1 MPIRLRL
8 ALGFAAAAA
17 LFFAV
22 GGWLFAAALSSAQLG
37 VIDSQLTAQLTQAA
51 RYVPGPAR
59 TPASVPAARATPGE
73 YLIQVIDAAG
83 QVYSSPDAG
92 TVPLLS
98 PGQLGQ
104 ARRTQIWATR
114 TIDEEGT
121 RVTAAPLS
129 GHTGWVA
136 VAAVGLEA
144 YHATQRQVTRGLA
157 IGGAAFV
164 AIAGL
169 GAYWLARAALS
180 PVERLR
186 RQAAAISGRGDDAIL
201 EVPRTKDEVAAL
213 AGTMNGLLGRLR
225 SALER
230 ERAFVADASHEL
242 RSPLAILRGELE
254 LAGRPGRSTADLAA
268 AVHSCAEETD
278 RLARITDDLLVLAR
292 GDAGR
297 LGLHLQETDLGQLV
311 GRSADLA
318 ASRLAAAQVTCRTD
332 VPAGTRACVDPDRI
346 RQAVDNLLANAVR
359 FSPAG
364 TVIVIAAQADGPD
377 LRIEVCD
384 QGPGF
389 PDDFLPHAFE
399 RFRRPDTARSRDDG
413 GAGLG
418 LAIVQAI
425 CAAHGGK
432 ATARNAPGG
441 GAVVTLWLPGASTD
455 PGRCALPAA
464 RSRGGRLGKSLP
476 ASRPST
482 GSAHARCLRRWYD
495 ALHSWDQQPWPARQR
510 AAHPGNCGAS

>member
-17 LFFAV
+17 LLFAI

-51 RYVPGPAR
+51 RYLPGQAP
-59 TPASVPAARATPGE
+59 VAAAHATPGE
-73 YLIQVIDAAG
+73 YMLQVIDVAG
-83 QVYSSPDAG
+83 QVHGSPDTG

-98 PGQLGQ
+98 PGQLEQ
-104 ARRTQIWATR
+104 ARRTQVWVTR
-114 TIDEEGT
+114 TIDEEDT
-121 RVTAAPLS
+121 RITAAPLS
-129 GHTGWVA
+129 GHPGWVE
-136 VAAVGLEA
+136 VAAVSLEA
-144 YHATQRQVTRGLA
+144 YDATQSQVARGLA
-157 IGGAAFV
+157 VGGAAFV

-186 RQAAAISGRGDDAIL
+186 RQAATVSERGDDAAL

-213 AGTMNGLLGRLR
+213 AGTMNDLLSRLR
-225 SALER
+225 RALER

-254 LAGRPGRSTADLAA
+254 LAGRPGRSTAELAA
-268 AVHSCAEETD
+268 AVHSCAEEAD

-292 GDAGR
+292 GDADR
-297 LGLHLQETDLGQLV
+297 LDLHLQETDLRSLV
-311 GRSADLA
+311 GRSVRLA
-318 ASRLAAAQVTCRTD
+318 APRLAAAQVTCRTD
-332 VPAGTRACVDPDRI
+332 VPAGTWARVDPDRI

-364 TVIVIAAQADGPD
+364 SVIMIAARKDGRD
-377 LRIEVCD
+377 LRLEVRD

-389 PDDFLPHAFE
+389 PEDFLPHAFA
-399 RFRRPDTARSRDDG
+399 RFRRPDSARSRDDG

-425 CAAHGGK
+425 CAAHGGR
-432 ATARNAPGG
+432 ATARNVPGG
-441 GAVVTLWLPGASTD
+441 GAVVTLWLPGAFRPV
-455 PGRCALPAA
+455 PGT
-464 RSRGGRLGKSLP
+464 S
-476 ASRPST
+476 
-482 GSAHARCLRRWYD
+482 
-495 ALHSWDQQPWPARQR
+495 
-510 AAHPGNCGAS
+510 HPGDPSQGSR